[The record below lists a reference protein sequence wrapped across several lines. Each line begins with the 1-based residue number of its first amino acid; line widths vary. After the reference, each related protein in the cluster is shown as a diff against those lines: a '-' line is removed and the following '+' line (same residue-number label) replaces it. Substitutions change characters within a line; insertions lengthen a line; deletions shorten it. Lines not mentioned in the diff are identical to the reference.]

1 MSTPTSEIKRLL
13 EQVGMREDGASSELV
28 PGIEASIF
36 DSDYARLYI
45 VNCARIE
52 KLDWPE
58 TVRQV
63 DRKIL
68 HDLRSRELSGGGVV
82 DAHVCFIVVDDT
94 DPMAW
99 AAKNE
104 QLVRQVSRKYWIKSS
119 MEQEELACRLTI
131 LPINT
136 TPLQQGSRA
145 GLPSDSG
152 KWLDDLVTDGVSATV
167 EKFIATLETS
177 RQ

>member
-1 MSTPTSEIKRLL
+1 
-13 EQVGMREDGASSELV
+13 MREDGAPSELV
-28 PGIEASIF
+28 PGIEVNIF

-45 VNCARIE
+45 ANCARIE

-63 DRKIL
+63 DRKVL

-104 QLVRQVSRKYWIKSS
+104 QLVRQVSRKYWINSS
-119 MEQEELACRLTI
+119 IEQEELACRLTI
-131 LPINT
+131 LPIET

-145 GLPSDSG
+145 GLPSDSV
-152 KWLDDLVTDGVSATV
+152 KWLDDLVTDGVSSTV
-167 EKFIATLETS
+167 ERFMSTLETS